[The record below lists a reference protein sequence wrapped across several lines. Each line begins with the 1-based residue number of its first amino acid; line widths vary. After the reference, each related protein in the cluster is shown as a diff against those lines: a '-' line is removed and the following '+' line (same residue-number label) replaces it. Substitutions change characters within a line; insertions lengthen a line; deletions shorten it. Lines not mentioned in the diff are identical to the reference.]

1 MSAKQKIAKKIRNAR
16 QSVLVA
22 VEEFAHSKGLFR
34 GERLE
39 AVFVSPTRLRYADP
53 FGGVDLNF
61 FSEEADGP
69 FTRIVFS
76 MIPGDHFAAGSIET
90 LNREVLEHLE
100 AEGLSIG

>member
-1 MSAKQKIAKKIRNAR
+1 MSAQQKLAKKRR
-16 QSVLVA
+16 QTIQA
-22 VEEFAHSKGLFR
+22 VEAFAHSKGLFR

-39 AVFVSPTRLRYADP
+39 VVFASPTRLRYADP

-76 MIPGDHFAAGSIET
+76 MIPGDRFAAGSIEG

-100 AEGLSIG
+100 AEGLKLSA